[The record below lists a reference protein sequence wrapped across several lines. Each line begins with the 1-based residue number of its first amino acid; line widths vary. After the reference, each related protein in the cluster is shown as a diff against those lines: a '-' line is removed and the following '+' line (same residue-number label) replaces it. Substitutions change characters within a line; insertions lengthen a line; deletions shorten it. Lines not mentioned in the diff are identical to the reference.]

1 MTNSY
6 AINNVMVEHNVTL
19 RISIIFKTKDDKAIN
34 KVRYIMNT
42 AKQSSEILSD
52 KHADRMNEHYFK
64 C

>member
-1 MTNSY
+1 
-6 AINNVMVEHNVTL
+6 MVEHNVTL